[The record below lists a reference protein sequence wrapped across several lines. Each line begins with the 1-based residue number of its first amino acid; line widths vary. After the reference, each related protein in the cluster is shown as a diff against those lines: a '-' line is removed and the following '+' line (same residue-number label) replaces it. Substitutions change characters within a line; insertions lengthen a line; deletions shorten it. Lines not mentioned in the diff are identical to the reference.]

1 MSENGR
7 RVCGKDVNLSS
18 SSARIRSRRT
28 LNDCTIGAE
37 CLPSTAVRREPSTNL
52 HGLPFSGTGT
62 FYYANGATYAGEWR
76 SNQKHGPGVFV
87 FEDGS
92 VFDGLFA
99 HDRMADGR
107 QLPGPAQGPLPSH
120 RQQAQNVLL
129 QHGLQLKRLYQ
140 VREHLRCTTDEMH
153 LLCAAT

>member
-7 RVCGKDVNLSS
+7 RVCGKDVSLSS

-28 LNDCTIGAE
+28 LNDCTI
-37 CLPSTAVRREPSTNL
+37 
-52 HGLPFSGTGT
+52 GTGT